1 MRNISEEIK
10 TTCSGSRFGAIAI
23 EKDFITMENLIEAFK
38 IQVNKEMEKAVCIE
52 IGEILVELGYM
63 THEQVDEVLGTIS
76 EME

>member
-1 MRNISEEIK
+1 M

-23 EKDFITMENLIEAFK
+23 EKKFITMGNLIEAFK
-38 IQVNKEMEKAVCIE
+38 VQVNKEMGKSVCVE

-63 THEQVDEVLGTIS
+63 VQEQVDEVLGTIS